1 VSRAGGRPTVLRSK
15 VELRE
20 AVRRARG
27 AGLTIGL
34 VPTMGYLHEGH
45 LSLARRARRENDVV
59 VMSIFVNPTQFGPR
73 EDLERYPRD
82 LERDLSLAAGVGVD
96 VVFAPDPGEMYRPG
110 HATWVEVEGLT
121 ETLEGAARPDHFRG
135 VATVVTKLLALVAP
149 DRAYVGQKD
158 AQQALVIRRLAE
170 DLDLGADIVV
180 CPIVR
185 EADGLA
191 MSSRNV
197 YLTTQ
202 ARRQARLLHV
212 ALGEAEAMV
221 AGGETD
227 AAAVEAAVRGRL
239 GDASLGAIDYVAV
252 VGADD
257 LRPVARVEADT
268 LVAVAVRFGFTRLL
282 DNTVVTLP
290 RPSEDRPLDG

>member
-1 VSRAGGRPTVLRSK
+1 
-15 VELRE
+15 
-20 AVRRARG
+20 
-27 AGLTIGL
+27 
-34 VPTMGYLHEGH
+34 MGYLHEGH
-45 LSLARRARRENDVV
+45 LSLARRARREDDVV
-59 VMSIFVNPTQFGPR
+59 VMSIFVNPTQFGPC

-82 LERDLSLAAGVGVD
+82 LERDLSLAAAIGVD

-110 HATWVEVEGLT
+110 HATWVAVEGLT

-158 AQQALVIRRLAE
+158 AQQAVVIRRLAE

-268 LVAVAVRFGFTRLL
+268 LVAVAVRFGSTRLL
-282 DNTVVTLP
+282 DNTVVTPP
-290 RPSEDRPLDG
+290 RPSEDGPLDG

>member
-1 VSRAGGRPTVLRSK
+1 
-15 VELRE
+15 
-20 AVRRARG
+20 
-27 AGLTIGL
+27 
-34 VPTMGYLHEGH
+34 MGYLHEGH
-45 LSLARRARRENDVV
+45 LSLARRENDLV
-59 VMSIFVNPTQFGPR
+59 VMSIFVNPTQFGPL

-82 LERDLSLAAGVGVD
+82 LERDLSLAAAVGVD
-96 VVFAPDPGEMYRPG
+96 VVFAPEPGEMYAPG
-110 HATWVEVEGLT
+110 HATWVEVEGLDAPW
-121 ETLEGAARPDHFRG
+121 EGAVRPGHFRG

-158 AQQALVIRRLAE
+158 AQQAVIIERLAA
-170 DLDLGADIVV
+170 DLDLGAAIVV
-180 CPIVR
+180 CPTVR

-202 ARRQARLLHV
+202 ARRQARLLYV
-212 ALGEAEAMV
+212 ALSEAEAMV
-221 AGGETD
+221 AGGQTD

-257 LRPVARVEADT
+257 LRSVARVEADT
-268 LVAVAVRFGFTRLL
+268 LVAVAVRFGSTRLL
-282 DNTVVTLP
+282 DNTVVAPP
-290 RPSEDRPLDG
+290 RPSGQRRLEAGGA